1 MLRAANACRQITDEL
16 TASHKIV
23 AYQYSRYCAVFETLV
38 LARYTNLVVE
48 CARDLD
54 LLASADSIVQSKWL
68 YVLLATALDATTTDQ
83 NRKFIGEWI
92 MRSDLFSRFL
102 EGLAD
107 FMSHSFL
114 PWSMEGHSFVSSTK
128 LHDGQSLSSRHG
140 DRFSDFIAKM
150 LGQISTDARSPL
162 IDAMFD
168 FVIRKHTTLFAY
180 SAVHLIR
187 GISKAFENSEEITLN
202 KGQLESLLFIS
213 ALRTLPEVATDYL
226 VVQCWKIC
234 SLSESRSEQ
243 KLADELTSI
252 GQTRLQ
258 DLQAAAEIVKQNV
271 TSTDGTAVS
280 SPTKSQRDVKILAS
294 VEKCKN
300 LLASVEKCK
309 NLLASTS
316 TEANQLQQDLEDI
329 WSDLE
334 FLEYPRALLVKLPAV
349 FFNPTVFRLAF
360 EENGDS
366 EAGLRDLVVI
376 TLPRL
381 LDVAH
386 RRSFLLAPLMAS
398 LREVVLQ
405 APQAATILDLEDCI
419 LKVCQN
425 PPEPG
430 IDLRMEYS
438 SIPLLSSHLDVSA
451 DACRDHYFGKGEGY
465 GFAAYLDLISRI
477 GTQQPDLIQSLLDT
491 LLARWKR
498 QKIPTP
504 TISPW
509 KTTLQLEVMLLCFE
523 QFSAT
528 APRTSLDPMLKDFY
542 FVLSLEPLPRFRYL
556 MEWTLVRIQIRHPEL
571 CSQTLDMLATKDH
584 QSNPKFLASLMKMGV
599 MLATAKS
606 GTEDFARSLATIFIA
621 LSSSSKIIVRHESQ
635 WAFPQLMDYA
645 RSQEWTTILTNP
657 AYTALDEF
665 IRSLPRF
672 GDPPPERIM
681 SKIDPVTDHTMSNLV
696 EGLWTDLDYTRPPY
710 TTHQDFV
717 TLYNDDATLPTTPWP
732 ASCIPLGPAIPKPPR
747 PSTTTT
753 TSDSE
758 PTASQKPKPLTQDE
772 AIALQ
777 TKGTAYL
784 KTSLDDSPHQNK
796 NKHSLL
802 VVASLIENPY
812 NLGGL
817 SRASEIFGAQAMYV
831 RDPRIIAEK
840 DFTSV
845 AVSSH
850 NHIDILPLGV
860 AEISAWAAGMKSE
873 GWTVVGIEQT
883 DRSVLLGGA
892 GAELPDKTILV
903 LGSEREGMPA
913 GVLGECDLLVEIP
926 QVGVTRSL
934 NVQVAA
940 AIVLFEYGR
949 QRGGKVE

>member
-1 MLRAANACRQITDEL
+1 M
-16 TASHKIV
+16 
-23 AYQYSRYCAVFETLV
+23 

-48 CARDLD
+48 CERDLD
-54 LLASADSIVQSKWL
+54 LLASANSIIQSKWL

-83 NRKFIGEWI
+83 NRKFIGDWI
-92 MRSDLFSRFL
+92 MRSDLFSSRFPQ
-102 EGLAD
+102 GLAD

-114 PWSMEGHSFVSSTK
+114 PWSMEGHLFVSSTK
-128 LHDGQSLSSRHG
+128 MHDGQTLSSRHG
-140 DRFSDFIAKM
+140 DRVSSFVSKILCGTPA
-150 LGQISTDARSPL
+150 DARAPL
-162 IDAMFD
+162 LDAMLD
-168 FVIRKHTTLFAY
+168 FLYRKHATLFAY

-187 GISKAFENSEEITLN
+187 GISQAFETSDNITLDIS
-202 KGQLESLLFIS
+202 QLESLLFIS

-226 VVQCWKIC
+226 VVHCWRIC
-234 SLSESRSEQ
+234 TLSQSRSEQ
-243 KLADELTSI
+243 KLTDELTSI

-258 DLQAAAEIVKQNV
+258 DLKAAAEVVKQNV
-271 TSTDGTAVS
+271 SSTERAAIS
-280 SPTKSQRDVKILAS
+280 SSAKSQRDVKILAS
-294 VEKCKN
+294 VEKCRN
-300 LLASVEKCK
+300 LL
-309 NLLASTS
+309 LSTS
-316 TEANQLQQDLEDI
+316 TEVTQLQQDLEDI

-349 FFNPTVFRLAF
+349 FFNPTVFRVAF
-360 EENGDS
+360 EENGDD

-381 LDVAH
+381 LDLAH

-398 LREVVLQ
+398 LREVVLS

-419 LKVCQN
+419 LKVCQS

-438 SIPLLSSHLDVSA
+438 AIPLLSSSLDVSS
-451 DACRDHYFGKGEGY
+451 DSCRNHYFGKGEGY

-477 GTQQPDLIQSLLDT
+477 GPQQPDLIESLLEK
-491 LLARWKR
+491 LLARWKK

-504 TISPW
+504 TISAW
-509 KTTLQLEVMLLCFE
+509 KTTLQLEVLLLCFE
-523 QFSAT
+523 QFAAT
-528 APRTSLDPMLKDFY
+528 APRTSIDPMLKDFY
-542 FVLSLEPLPRFRYL
+542 YILSLEPLPRYRYL

-571 CSQTLDMLATKDH
+571 CTQTLDMLATKDH

-606 GTEDFARSLATIFIA
+606 GTEDFARSLATTFIA
-621 LSSSSKIIVRHESQ
+621 LSSSSKIIIRHESQ
-635 WAFPQLMDYA
+635 WAFPQLMDHA
-645 RSQEWTTILTNP
+645 RSQEWTTILTN
-657 AYTALDEF
+657 AAFTSLDEY

-681 SKIDPVTDHTMSNLV
+681 SKIDPVSDHTMSNLV

-717 TLYNDDATLPTTPWP
+717 ALYDDDARLSNTSWP
-732 ASCIPLGPAIPKPPR
+732 ASCIPLGEAIPKPPR
-747 PSTTTT
+747 PSTT
-753 TSDSE
+753 SDEDSS
-758 PTASQKPKPLTQDE
+758 TQKPKPMTQEE

-784 KTSLDDSPHQNK
+784 KTSLDDEAHQTS
-796 NKHSLL
+796 KHSLL

-850 NHIDILPLGV
+850 NHIDILPLPV
-860 AEISAWAAGMKSE
+860 PEISTWVAAKKSE

-883 DRSVLLGGA
+883 DRSVLLGDA
-892 GAELPDKTILV
+892 SAVLPEKTILV

-913 GVLGECDLLVEIP
+913 AVLGECDLLVEIP

-940 AIVLFEYGR
+940 AIVLFEYARQHGR
-949 QRGGKVE
+949 Q

>member
-1 MLRAANACRQITDEL
+1 MSVYRQPTDRF
-16 TASHKIV
+16 TAPHKII
-23 AYQYSRYCAVFETLV
+23 AYQYSRYCSVFETLV

-48 CARDLD
+48 CERDLD
-54 LLASADSIVQSKWL
+54 LLASADSVIQSRWL
-68 YVLLATALDATTTDQ
+68 YVLFSTALDATTTDQ

-92 MRSDLFSRFL
+92 MRSDLFSRFPD
-102 EGLAD
+102 GLAD
-107 FMSHSFL
+107 FLSHSFL
-114 PWSMEGHSFVSSTK
+114 PWSMEGHLFVSSTK
-128 LHDGQSLSSRHG
+128 AHDGQTLSSRHG
-140 DRFSDFIAKM
+140 DRFSSFIGKI
-150 LGQISTDARSPL
+150 LSRTSTNVRAPL
-162 IDAMFD
+162 LDAMFD
-168 FVIRKHTTLFAY
+168 YLVRKYTTLFAY

-187 GISKAFENSEEITLN
+187 GVSNAFETSDSITLN
-202 KGQLESLLFIS
+202 KGQLENLLFIS

-226 VVQCWKIC
+226 VVQCWRIF
-234 SLSESRSEQ
+234 SLSESRAEK
-243 KLADELTSI
+243 KLADELSSI

-258 DLQAAAEIVKQNV
+258 GLEAAAEIIKQNV
-271 TSTDGTAVS
+271 TLTDGFIIS
-280 SPTKSQRDVKILAS
+280 SPTKSRRDVKILAS

-300 LLASVEKCK
+300 LL
-309 NLLASTS
+309 LSTS
-316 TEANQLQQDLEDI
+316 TEATQLQQDLEDI

-349 FFNPTVFRLAF
+349 FFNPTVFRVAF
-360 EENGDS
+360 EENSDN

-381 LDVAH
+381 LDIAN

-398 LREVVLQ
+398 LRNIVLE
-405 APQAATILDLEDCI
+405 APQAATILDLEECI
-419 LKVCQN
+419 LKVCQS

-438 SIPLLSSHLDVSA
+438 AIPLLSSHLDVSA

-477 GTQQPDLIQSLLDT
+477 GTQEPDLIQSLLEK

-498 QKIPTP
+498 QKVPTP
-504 TISPW
+504 TISAW

-528 APRTSLDPMLKDFY
+528 APRASLDPMLKDFY
-542 FVLSLEPLPRFRYL
+542 FILSLEPLPRYRYL
-556 MEWTLVRIQIRHPEL
+556 MEWTLVRMQIRHPEL
-571 CSQTLDMLATKDH
+571 CSQTLDMLTTKDH

-606 GTEDFARSLATIFIA
+606 GTEDFARSLATTFIA
-621 LSSSSKIIVRHESQ
+621 LSSSSKIIIRHESQ
-635 WAFPQLMDYA
+635 WAFPQLMDHA

-657 AYTALDEF
+657 AYTSLDEY

-672 GDPPPERIM
+672 GDPPPERVM

-696 EGLWTDLDYTRPPY
+696 EGLWTDLDYTRAPY
-710 TTHQDFV
+710 TTQQDFA
-717 TLYNDDATLPTTPWP
+717 TLYRDDTSLPNTTTWP
-732 ASCIPLGPAIPKPPR
+732 ASCIPLGSAIPKPPR
-747 PSTTTT
+747 PSTTSDETL
-753 TSDSE
+753 TSQ
-758 PTASQKPKPLTQDE
+758 QKPKPMTQDE

-784 KTSLDDSPHQNK
+784 KTSLDDDSRQTK
-796 NKHSLL
+796 KHSLL
-802 VVASLIENPY
+802 VVASLIENPL

-831 RDPRIIAEK
+831 RDPRVIAEK

-850 NHIDILPLGV
+850 NHIDILPLPV
-860 AEISAWAAGMKSE
+860 PEISSWAAKMKSD

-883 DRSVLLGGA
+883 DRSVLLGSEGA
-892 GAELPDKTILV
+892 ALPDKTILV

-913 GVLGECDLLVEIP
+913 SVLGECDLLVEIP

-949 QRGGKVE
+949 QHGGK

>member
-1 MLRAANACRQITDEL
+1 VLPIEVLLQFAFKQSYDYVQMTNIL
-16 TASHKIV
+16 TASHKII
-23 AYQYSRYCAVFETLV
+23 AYQYSRYCSVFETLV

-48 CARDLD
+48 CERDLD
-54 LLASADSIVQSKWL
+54 LLASTNSIIQSKWL
-68 YVLLATALDATTTDQ
+68 YVLFATALDATTTDQ

-92 MRSDLFSRFL
+92 MRSDLFARFPD
-102 EGLAD
+102 GLAD

-114 PWSMEGHSFVSSTK
+114 PWSMEGHLFVSSTK
-128 LHDGQSLSSRHG
+128 VHDGQSLSSRHG
-140 DRFSDFIAKM
+140 DRFSTFVGKILSQTSA
-150 LGQISTDARSPL
+150 DARAPL
-162 IDAMFD
+162 LDAMFD
-168 FVIRKHTTLFAY
+168 FLVRKYTTLFAY

-187 GISKAFENSEEITLN
+187 GISNAFETSDDVTLN
-202 KGQLESLLFIS
+202 KVQFENLLFIS

-226 VVQCWKIC
+226 VVQCWRIC
-234 SLSESRSEQ
+234 SLSESRSEK
-243 KLADELTSI
+243 KLANELTSI

-258 DLQAAAEIVKQNV
+258 DLTAAAEIIKQNV
-271 TSTDGTAVS
+271 TSTDGTAIS
-280 SPTKSQRDVKILAS
+280 SPNKSQRDVKIQAS

-300 LLASVEKCK
+300 LLLSI
-309 NLLASTS
+309 S
-316 TEANQLQQDLEDI
+316 TEATQLQQDLEDI

-349 FFNPTVFRLAF
+349 FFNPTVFRVAF
-360 EENGDS
+360 EENGNDD
-366 EAGLRDLVVI
+366 AGLRELVVI

-381 LDVAH
+381 LDIAN

-398 LREVVLQ
+398 LRQVVLA
-405 APQAATILDLEDCI
+405 APQAATILDLEECI
-419 LKVCQN
+419 LKVCQS

-438 SIPLLSSHLDVSA
+438 AIPLLSSHLDVSA

-477 GTQQPDLIQSLLDT
+477 GTQQPNLIQSLLET

-498 QKIPTP
+498 QKVPTP
-504 TISPW
+504 TISAW

-523 QFSAT
+523 QFAAT

-542 FVLSLEPLPRFRYL
+542 FILSLEPLPRFRYL
-556 MEWTLVRIQIRHPEL
+556 MEWTLVRIQIRHPDL

-606 GTEDFARSLATIFIA
+606 GTEDFARSLATTFIA
-621 LSSSSKIIVRHESQ
+621 LSSSSKIIIRHESQ
-635 WAFPQLMDYA
+635 WAFPQLMDHA
-645 RSQEWTTILTNP
+645 RSQEWTTILINP
-657 AYTALDEF
+657 AYTALDEY

-681 SKIDPVTDHTMSNLV
+681 SKIDPVTDHTMTNLV

-717 TLYNDDATLPTTPWP
+717 TLYKDDATLPTTAWP
-732 ASCIPLGPAIPKPPR
+732 ASCIPLGSAIPKPLR
-747 PSTTTT
+747 LT
-753 TSDSE
+753 TSDGEDPS
-758 PTASQKPKPLTQDE
+758 TQKPKPMTQEE

-784 KTSLDDSPHQNK
+784 KTSLDDDSQQKN

-802 VVASLIENPY
+802 VVASLIENPL

-831 RDPRIIAEK
+831 RDPRVIAEK

-850 NHIDILPLGV
+850 NHIDIMPLPV
-860 AEISAWAAGMKSE
+860 PEISAWAARMKSE

-883 DRSVLLGGA
+883 DRSVLLGGE
-892 GAELPDKTILV
+892 GAVLPDKTILV

-913 GVLGECDLLVEIP
+913 AVLGECDLLVEIP

-949 QRGGKVE
+949 QHGGK

>member
-1 MLRAANACRQITDEL
+1 MADRYAA
-16 TASHKIV
+16 SPKV
-23 AYQYSRYCAVFETLV
+23 VSYQYSRYCAVFETLV

-48 CARDLD
+48 CERDLN
-54 LLASADSIVQSKWL
+54 LLASADSVIQSKWL

-92 MRSDLFSRFL
+92 MRSDLFSSRFP
-102 EGLAD
+102 EGLSN
-107 FMSHSFL
+107 FVSHSFL
-114 PWSMEGHSFVSSTK
+114 PWAMEGHLFVSSTK
-128 LHDGQSLSSRHG
+128 LHNGQSLSSRHG
-140 DRFSDFIAKM
+140 DRVSAFVNKM
-150 LGQISTDARSPL
+150 LCQTSADARAPL
-162 IDAMFD
+162 LDAMFD
-168 FVIRKHTTLFAY
+168 FLVRKHATLFAY

-187 GISKAFENSEEITLN
+187 GISQAFESSDDMSLN
-202 KGQLESLLFIS
+202 KEHMENLLFIS

-226 VVQCWKIC
+226 VVQCWKVC
-234 SLSESRSEQ
+234 NLSNSRSEHT
-243 KLADELTSI
+243 LADELTSI
-252 GQTRLQ
+252 GRIRLR
-258 DLQAAAEIVKQNV
+258 DLEAAAEVVKQNIQ
-271 TSTDGTAVS
+271 SLNGTVIV

-294 VEKCKN
+294 VEKCRS
-300 LLASVEKCK
+300 LL
-309 NLLASTS
+309 LSTS
-316 TEANQLQQDLEDI
+316 TEATQLQHDLEDI

-334 FLEYPRALLVKLPAV
+334 FLEYPRALLVRLPAV
-349 FFNPTVFRLAF
+349 FFNPTVFRVAF
-360 EENGDS
+360 EENSDN

-381 LDVAH
+381 IDLSQ

-398 LREVVLQ
+398 LREVVLE
-405 APQAATILDLEDCI
+405 APEAATILDLEDCI
-419 LKVCQN
+419 LKVCQS

-438 SIPLLSSHLDVSA
+438 AVPLLSSHLDVSA
-451 DACRDHYFGKGEGY
+451 GACRNYYFGKGEGY
-465 GFAAYLDLISRI
+465 GFAAYLDLVSRV
-477 GTQQPDLIQSLLDT
+477 GTQQPDLIQSLLEK

-498 QKIPTP
+498 QKVPTP
-504 TISPW
+504 TISAW

-523 QFSAT
+523 QFAAI

-542 FVLSLEPLPRFRYL
+542 FILSLEPLPRFRYL

-571 CSQTLDMLATKDH
+571 CQQTLDMLSTKDH

-606 GTEDFARSLATIFIA
+606 GTEDFAQSLATIFIA
-621 LSSSSKIIVRHESQ
+621 LSSSSKIIIRHESQ
-635 WAFPQLMDYA
+635 WAFPQLMDHA
-645 RSQEWTTILTNP
+645 RSQQWTTILTNP
-657 AYTALDEF
+657 AYTSLDEY

-672 GDPPPERIM
+672 GDPPAERVM
-681 SKIDPVTDHTMSNLV
+681 SKIDPVSDHTMSNLV

-717 TLYNDDATLPTTPWP
+717 ALYTDDARLSTTSWP
-732 ASCIPLGPAIPKPPR
+732 VSCMPLGEAIPKPPR
-747 PSTTTT
+747 AST
-753 TSDSE
+753 TSDE
-758 PTASQKPKPLTQDE
+758 DTPSQKPKPMTQEE

-784 KTSLDDSPHQNK
+784 KTSLDDGSEQAD
-796 NKHSLL
+796 KHSLL
-802 VVASLIENPY
+802 VVASLIENPL

-831 RDPRIIAEK
+831 RDPRVIAEK

-850 NHIDILPLGV
+850 NHIDILPLPV
-860 AEISAWAAGMKSE
+860 PEISAWVAEKKSE

-883 DRSVLLGGA
+883 DRSVLLGDA
-892 GAELPDKTILV
+892 SAVLPEKTILV

-913 GVLGECDLLVEIP
+913 AVLGECDLLVEIP

-949 QRGGKVE
+949 QHGRK

>member
-1 MLRAANACRQITDEL
+1 MNSHEAASTCRQFTDRL
-16 TASHKIV
+16 TASHKII

-48 CARDLD
+48 CERDLD
-54 LLASADSIVQSKWL
+54 LLASANSVIQSKWL
-68 YVLLATALDATTTDQ
+68 YVLLSTALDATTTDQ

-92 MRSDLFSRFL
+92 MRSDLFSRFP

-114 PWSMEGHSFVSSTK
+114 PWSMEGHLFVSSTK
-128 LHDGQSLSSRHG
+128 VHDGQSLSSRHG
-140 DRFSDFIAKM
+140 DRFSSFIGKLLSQTPEDVRA
-150 LGQISTDARSPL
+150 PL
-162 IDAMFD
+162 LDAMFD
-168 FVIRKHTTLFAY
+168 FLVRKYTTLFAY

-187 GISKAFENSEEITLN
+187 GVSNAFETSEGITLN
-202 KGQLESLLFIS
+202 KGQLENLLFIS

-226 VVQCWKIC
+226 VVQCWRIY
-234 SLSESRSEQ
+234 SLSESRSE
-243 KLADELTSI
+243 KKVADELTSI

-258 DLQAAAEIVKQNV
+258 YLTAAAEIVKQNV
-271 TSTDGTAVS
+271 TSTEGASIS
-280 SPTKSQRDVKILAS
+280 SPTKSQRDVKIQ
-294 VEKCKN
+294 
-300 LLASVEKCK
+300 ASVEKCK

-316 TEANQLQQDLEDI
+316 TEASQLQQDLEDI

-349 FFNPTVFRLAF
+349 FFNSTVFRVAF
-360 EENGDS
+360 EENGDN

-381 LDVAH
+381 LDIAN

-398 LREVVLQ
+398 LREVVLE
-405 APQAATILDLEDCI
+405 APQAATILDLEECI
-419 LKVCQN
+419 LKVCQS

-438 SIPLLSSHLDVSA
+438 AIPLLSSRLDVSA

-477 GTQQPDLIQSLLDT
+477 GPQQPDLIQSLLET

-504 TISPW
+504 TISAW

-523 QFSAT
+523 QFAAT

-542 FVLSLEPLPRFRYL
+542 YILSLEPLPRFRYL
-556 MEWTLVRIQIRHPEL
+556 MEWTLVRMQIRHPEL

-606 GTEDFARSLATIFIA
+606 GTEDFARSLATTFIA
-621 LSSSSKIIVRHESQ
+621 LSSSSKIIIRHESQ
-635 WAFPQLMDYA
+635 WAFPQLMDHA
-645 RSQEWTTILTNP
+645 RAQNWTTILTNP
-657 AYTALDEF
+657 AYTALDEY

-672 GDPPPERIM
+672 GDPPPERLM
-681 SKIDPVTDHTMSNLV
+681 SKIDPVTDHTMTNLV

-710 TTHQDFV
+710 TTHQDFA
-717 TLYNDDATLPTTPWP
+717 TLYKNDTTLPTTTTWP
-732 ASCIPLGPAIPKPPR
+732 ASCIPLGPPIPKPLR
-747 PSTTTT
+747 LT
-753 TSDSE
+753 TSDVDQAATS
-758 PTASQKPKPLTQDE
+758 PKPKPLTQEE

-784 KTSLDDSPHQNK
+784 KTSLDDSSSHQTNK

-802 VVASLIENPY
+802 VVASLIENPL

-831 RDPRIIAEK
+831 RDPRVIAEK
-840 DFTSV
+840 EFTSV

-850 NHIDILPLGV
+850 NHIDILPLPV
-860 AEISAWAAGMKSE
+860 PDISSWAAGMKSQ

-883 DRSVLLGGA
+883 DRSVLLGGE
-892 GAELPDKTILV
+892 GATLPDKTILV

-913 GVLGECDLLVEIP
+913 AVLGECDLLVEIP

-949 QRGGKVE
+949 QHGGK